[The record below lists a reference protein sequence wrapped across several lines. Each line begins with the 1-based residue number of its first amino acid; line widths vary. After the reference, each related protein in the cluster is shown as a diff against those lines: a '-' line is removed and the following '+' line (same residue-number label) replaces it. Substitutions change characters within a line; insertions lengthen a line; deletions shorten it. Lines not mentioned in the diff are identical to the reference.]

1 LPTMHRNHSSEI
13 FSPPTQPSTTSA
25 RYEHHKGRQRYFQQ
39 RISMPAEKRATIGHH
54 NRGQRAIIHLN
65 TQNFG
70 DYASRLAP
78 LHRSDNPSP
87 NLWTSFLQNQY
98 AHPNAPKPIH
108 PDKEHFCSSTIK
120 LGANIRIFSFID
132 LFRNDDLEN
141 PKLEFPHNNRK
152 KKAALF

>member
-1 LPTMHRNHSSEI
+1 
-13 FSPPTQPSTTSA
+13 
-25 RYEHHKGRQRYFQQ
+25 
-39 RISMPAEKRATIGHH
+39 MPAEKRATNGHH

-78 LHRSDNPSP
+78 IHRSDNPSP

-120 LGANIRIFSFID
+120 LGANIQIFSFID
-132 LFRNDDLEN
+132 LFRNDDLKN
-141 PKLEFPHNNRK
+141 PKLEFPHNKK
-152 KKAALF
+152 KKAKRFLSADDADGRR